1 MDDRDFLAEQAG
13 FVRQTL
19 EELGFAGEYWVTDWG
34 FSLANRN
41 YMQDSC
47 FRGASVLRHMLTAQ
61 GAADAFGV
69 FCATD
74 ILSAYGDAGSVLTG
88 SAGLL
93 SQGGVR
99 KPVYYA
105 YRFLRT
111 LGRWQLCQ
119 TEHCIINYR
128 LAQGKKK
135 QYFQGFAEISALLK

>member
-1 MDDRDFLAEQAG
+1 
-13 FVRQTL
+13 
-19 EELGFAGEYWVTDWG
+19 
-34 FSLANRN
+34 
-41 YMQDSC
+41 
-47 FRGASVLRHMLTAQ
+47 MLTAQ